1 MNSALKLQPNPE
13 ATRAIQGE
21 IAFLNED
28 YKQAAFYLNLADKN
42 GRGSARSWY
51 MLGVSNIIIG
61 QYDQAIAAFDET
73 IKLFSDNIDAWYGKG
88 VAYYY
93 KNSWDLAFKALDVT
107 LSNEPDF
114 YEARY
119 AHGLTNLGAGHFKE
133 AINDFNDVIKS
144 GEDYHGSYFENN
156 GVYIDRTRA
165 FYGLNQF
172 EEAVKD
178 LNKQIEDDP

>member
-1 MNSALKLQPNPE
+1 
-13 ATRAIQGE
+13 
-21 IAFLNED
+21 
-28 YKQAAFYLNLADKN
+28 
-42 GRGSARSWY
+42 

-107 LSNEPDF
+107 LSNEPDY

-119 AHGLTNLGAGHFKE
+119 PHGLINLRAGHFKE

-144 GEDYHGSYFENN
+144 GEDYHGSYFENM
-156 GVYIDRTRA
+156 GK
-165 FYGLNQF
+165 L
-172 EEAVKD
+172 EAAMGD
-178 LNKQIEDDP
+178 YR